1 MPEVASVK
9 IPVEHNPYVTKINN
23 REDIEKP
30 ELSYEYTHSK
40 ISKSIESK
48 VLELLDTQEETNRT
62 LTDIRVKL
70 ARKQFFIN
78 VIELT
83 VSLASFAMSV
93 GVSICSGGVA
103 APLAV
108 VTGLHL
114 MLSILNLACA
124 YHNWDCASK
133 NKDELTMGSD
143 ALQQAV
149 FMLAK
154 YCNASPKSAKKIAR
168 YTSYFVRVGIVVS
181 LGAIGVLIH
190 PDMTNSLCL
199 LAKNYVPMLSSML
212 SVIIAGALGVWI
224 NNCTDEKDEAEK
236 MLTTNEGEVYAQLS
250 KFDGIL
256 LGLNNTRITP
266 AVIMA

>member
-1 MPEVASVK
+1 M
-9 IPVEHNPYVTKINN
+9 
-23 REDIEKP
+23 
-30 ELSYEYTHSK
+30 
-40 ISKSIESK
+40 
-48 VLELLDTQEETNRT
+48 
-62 LTDIRVKL
+62 
-70 ARKQFFIN
+70 
-78 VIELT
+78 
-83 VSLASFAMSV
+83 
-93 GVSICSGGVA
+93 
-103 APLAV
+103 
-108 VTGLHL
+108 
-114 MLSILNLACA
+114 
-124 YHNWDCASK
+124 
-133 NKDELTMGSD
+133 
-143 ALQQAV
+143 
-149 FMLAK
+149 
-154 YCNASPKSAKKIAR
+154 
-168 YTSYFVRVGIVVS
+168 VS